1 MGVDAIVLAINWL
14 RNIVL
19 CIGLFF
25 AAACVERLFMG
36 GFKSSILH
44 IKKPLFAWV
53 TLAFSFLALGFFTGE
68 PLSFLHKGF
77 LSMVSTVFFTAAYLM
92 FIIAFSFFW
101 HHSSK
106 LQRLHHKELFFFS
119 AAISAVLIWL
129 LFLFKTTLVPRLMIF
144 PMFTRISLFLHP
156 LAVSLMFLLT
166 LRIHPAVKAKVM
178 RTPILYISSGAFLY
192 FLGFMVLIHANFNQH
207 LRFIPVLYSALFFLS
222 AIYFLIGFVVADK
235 KYR

>member
-1 MGVDAIVLAINWL
+1 LAINWL

-25 AAACVERLFMG
+25 AASCVERLFIG
-36 GFKSSILH
+36 DFKSSIIH
-44 IKKPLFAWV
+44 IKRPLFAWI

-68 PLSFLHKGF
+68 PLEFLHKGF
-77 LSMVSTVFFTAAYLM
+77 LPRVSAVFFAASYIM

-106 LQRLHHKELFFFS
+106 MHRLHHKELFFFS

-144 PMFTRISLFLHP
+144 PEFTRINLFLHP

-166 LRIHPAVKAKVM
+166 LRIHPTVKAKVM
-178 RTPILYISSGAFLY
+178 RTPILYVSSGVFLY

-207 LRFIPVLYSALFFLS
+207 LKFIPVLYSVLFFLS
-222 AIYFLIGFVVADK
+222 AVYFLIGFVVADK
-235 KYR
+235 KYRQILY